1 MNFAAISFLIG
12 LFFSSA
18 ITSCNKG
25 NKSNETKDTAV
36 VKLDMKNVAYGSDS
50 AQKLDVY
57 LPANRDEANT
67 KVILFIHGGSWIGG
81 DKSEFND
88 AIASIHPKLAGYA
101 IFNMNYRLVNNS
113 ANGLPDQMSDIKD
126 ALNFIESKAE
136 EYKINANKI
145 CLVGASAGA
154 HLALLHAYK
163 NNSEGKIKAVVDLFG
178 PTDLRDLYSNHP
190 VPQQVRYV
198 LTSLLGKSPAANATL
213 YQQSSPINFVNTQ
226 TVPTCIFHG
235 SNDMIVPISQSNM
248 LKAKLL
254 ANNVKVEMTAYA
266 AEGHGW
272 YGKNLSDTY
281 AKTVQFIKENVN

>member
-1 MNFAAISFLIG
+1 MNFAAITVLIG

-18 ITSCNKG
+18 VTSCNKG
-25 NKSNETKDTAV
+25 NKTGETKDTAV
-36 VKLDMKNVAYGSDS
+36 MELDMKNVSYGRDT

-57 LPANRDEANT
+57 LPANRDTSNT
-67 KVILFIHGGSWIGG
+67 KVLLFIHGGSWIGG
-81 DKSEFND
+81 DKSEFNE
-88 AIASIHPKLAGYA
+88 AIAAIHPKLQGYA
-101 IFNMNYRLVNNS
+101 IFNTNYRLVNNS
-113 ANGLPDQMSDIKD
+113 ADGLSDQITDIKSV
-126 ALNFIESKAE
+126 LNFIESKAE

-178 PTDLRDLYSNHP
+178 PTDLKDLYNNHP
-190 VPQQVRYV
+190 VPQQVRYI
-198 LTSLLGKSPAANATL
+198 LTSLLGKSAASDASL
-213 YQQSSPINFVNTQ
+213 YQQASPVNFVNAQ

-235 SNDMIVPISQSNM
+235 TNDMIVPISQSNA

-272 YGKNLSDTY
+272 YGKNLLDTY
-281 AKTVQFIKENVN
+281 AKTIQFIKENVN

>member
-25 NKSNETKDTAV
+25 NKTSESKDTAV
-36 VKLDMKNVAYGSDS
+36 VELDMKNVSYGSDT
-50 AQKLDVY
+50 AQKLDIY
-57 LPANRDEANT
+57 LPANRDTADT

-88 AIASIHPKLAGYA
+88 AIAAIHPKLPGYA
-101 IFNMNYRLVNNS
+101 IFNMNYRLVNSS
-113 ANGLPDQMSDIKD
+113 ADGLADQMSDIKSV
-126 ALNFIESKAE
+126 LNFIESKAE

-145 CLVGASAGA
+145 GLVGASAGA
-154 HLALLHAYK
+154 HLALLQAYK
-163 NNSEGKIKAVVDLFG
+163 NNTDGKIKAVVDLFG
-178 PTDLRDLYSNHP
+178 PTDLKDLYSNHP
-190 VPQQVRYV
+190 VPQQVQYV
-198 LTSLLGKSPAANATL
+198 LTSLLGKSPASGASL
-213 YQQSSPINFVNTQ
+213 YQQSSPINFVDRQ

-235 SNDMIVPISQSNM
+235 SNDMIVPIAQSNT

-281 AKTVQFIKENVN
+281 VKTVQFIKENVN